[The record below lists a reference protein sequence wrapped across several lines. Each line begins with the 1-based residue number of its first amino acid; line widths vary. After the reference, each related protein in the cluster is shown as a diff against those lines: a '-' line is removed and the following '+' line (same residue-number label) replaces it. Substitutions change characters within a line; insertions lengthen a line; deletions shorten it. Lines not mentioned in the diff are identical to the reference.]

1 MNVEKV
7 GVDRI
12 KAKLASLKRKP
23 ELKVETIEEI
33 TKRIEAQ
40 EKEQQEAKELKKA
53 SKRLQNQA
61 EDVALKQLVIE
72 EKKEAKEEREE

>member
-1 MNVEKV
+1 MSMNVEKV

-33 TKRIEAQ
+33 TKRIEA
-40 EKEQQEAKELKKA
+40 
-53 SKRLQNQA
+53 
-61 EDVALKQLVIE
+61 
-72 EKKEAKEEREE
+72 